1 MPYFRFQQHIRA
13 RYTKK
18 DLFQGVNCIPLT
30 HRRRESESTSD
41 LVWSGCG
48 QHGSRPLLA
57 VLISLSVFRDPDH
70 LQRGWQE
77 WGGREGS
84 QLAHFLLPR
93 QYISQQE
100 EGGAP
105 QGRSSAGGGRGNR
118 GRGSEDFSYAKS
130 LDFEVYIFTHNVTI
144 DNHEKTCL

>member
-1 MPYFRFQQHIRA
+1 M
-13 RYTKK
+13 
-18 DLFQGVNCIPLT
+18 
-30 HRRRESESTSD
+30 
-41 LVWSGCG
+41 
-48 QHGSRPLLA
+48 
-57 VLISLSVFRDPDH
+57 
-70 LQRGWQE
+70 
-77 WGGREGS
+77 GREGGES
-84 QLAHFLLPR
+84 ISSFPPPQAA
-93 QYISQQE
+93 SQQE